1 MLQFDIQNSKNLQLD
16 LPQLP
21 VSDFMYDGNT
31 EFTYDDSEGDGETR
45 LTTTLMIVILLRTVV
60 NIILVI
66 KAVLVLVTWMMSNN
80 WYRPI

>member
-1 MLQFDIQNSKNLQLD
+1 

-21 VSDFMYDGNT
+21 VSDLIYDGNT
-31 EFTYDDSEGDGETR
+31 EFTDDDSEGDGETR

-80 WYRPI
+80 W